1 MREHR
6 AIFKRKEDRTMS
18 NRISDNEKKKRINH
32 PILRFIF
39 LCLGLTIMAFGVA
52 FSIKADLGISPI
64 STVPY
69 VTSLI
74 SGLSVG
80 TTTIIMNFFFVLIQ
94 IGILRRQY
102 DWFQL
107 LQFPAAIVFGTM
119 IDVAEYLL
127 QGLSVSNY
135 PEEWLFC
142 IIGIVLIALGISV
155 EVMANLV
162 TTAGEGI
169 VLAICKVAP
178 VKFGNMK
185 MGFDITLVCISVV
198 LSLVFL
204 SGVEGVREGTL
215 AAMIFVGQ
223 ITKVTN
229 KMMKKVGDAVL
240 A

>member
-1 MREHR
+1 
-6 AIFKRKEDRTMS
+6 MS
-18 NRISDNEKKKRINH
+18 NTISDSEKKKRINH
-32 PILRFIF
+32 PVLRFVF

-80 TTTIIMNFFFVLIQ
+80 TTTIIMNFLFVLIQ
-94 IGILRRQY
+94 IAILRRQY

-127 QGLSVSNY
+127 QGIQVSNY
-135 PEEWLFC
+135 LEEWLFC

-204 SGVEGVREGTL
+204 GVEGVREGTL

-229 KMMKKVGDAVL
+229 KWMKRVGDVAL

>member
-1 MREHR
+1 
-6 AIFKRKEDRTMS
+6 MS
-18 NRISDNEKKKRINH
+18 NTISDSEKKKRINH
-32 PILRFIF
+32 PVLRFVF

-80 TTTIIMNFFFVLIQ
+80 TTTIIMNFLFVLIQ
-94 IGILRRQY
+94 IAILRRQY

-127 QGLSVSNY
+127 QGIQVSNY
-135 PEEWLFC
+135 LEEWLFC

-204 SGVEGVREGTL
+204 GGVEGVPEGTL

-229 KMMKKVGDAVL
+229 KWMKRVGDVAL